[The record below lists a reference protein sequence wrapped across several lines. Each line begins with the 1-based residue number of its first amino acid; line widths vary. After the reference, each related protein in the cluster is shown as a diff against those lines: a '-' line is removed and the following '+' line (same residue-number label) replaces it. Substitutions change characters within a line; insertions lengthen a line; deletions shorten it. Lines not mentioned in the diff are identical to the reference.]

1 MLFDKY
7 RYVVVAG
14 PIGAGKTSLARLL
27 AERFQ
32 AELMLENADANP
44 FLARFYQDAARY
56 ALSTQLFFLFQRASQ
71 VQDLKQM
78 ELFGRATVA
87 DFMLDKD
94 QLFAQLNLS
103 DEEYRLY
110 QQIYSH
116 LKTQTPTPDLMIYLQ
131 VAPEVLADRVR
142 GRGVEYEAPVTL
154 DYLTRVA
161 DSYSRYFYHYDASP
175 LLIVNSEH
183 LNFVDQPQA
192 LDLLIERIGQMR
204 GGREYF
210 NYAA

>member
-110 QQIYSH
+110 QQIYTH

-142 GRGVEYEAPVTL
+142 GRGVEYESSVSL

-161 DSYSRYFYHYDASP
+161 ESYSRYFYHYDASP

-183 LNFVDQPQA
+183 LNFVEQPQA

-210 NYAA
+210 NYSA

>member
-7 RYVVVAG
+7 RYVVIAG

-32 AELMLENADANP
+32 SELLLENADDNP
-44 FLARFYQDAARY
+44 FLARFYQDVARY
-56 ALSTQLFFLFQRASQ
+56 ALPTQLFFLFQRASQ
-71 VQDLKQM
+71 VQALKQM

-94 QLFAQLNLS
+94 QLFAQINLS
-103 DEEYRLY
+103 DEEYHLY
-110 QQIYSH
+110 QQIYTH

-183 LNFVDQPQA
+183 LNFIDQPQA
-192 LDLLIERIGQMR
+192 LDMLVERIGRMR

>member
-44 FLARFYQDAARY
+44 FLARFYQDAERY

-94 QLFAQLNLS
+94 QLFAQINLS

-183 LNFVDQPQA
+183 LNFVEQPQA
-192 LDLLIERIGQMR
+192 LDMLVERIGQMR

>member
-44 FLARFYQDAARY
+44 FLARFYQDAERY

-71 VQDLKQM
+71 VQNLKQM

-154 DYLTRVA
+154 DYLARVA

-183 LNFVDQPQA
+183 LNFVEQPQA
-192 LDLLIERIGQMR
+192 LDMLVERIGQMR

>member
-32 AELMLENADANP
+32 AELMLENAEANP

-110 QQIYSH
+110 QQIYTH

-142 GRGVEYEAPVTL
+142 GRGVEYETPVTL

-183 LNFVDQPQA
+183 LNFVEQPQA
-192 LDLLIERIGQMR
+192 LDMLIERIGQMR